1 MDLPRLIE
9 TLSDPAVTNCFAP
22 HIKSCSSI
30 GSEIAGQ
37 PQEVIRYIGLYEE
50 VPMSSQLGPLEICC
64 DAPPY
69 PIVQGC
75 LHAGIQSPEDVRW
88 LRISEFRN
96 RQDGGQQS
104 SSSPHF
110 SLWKVLWGSGQAPQ
124 RKTCTCGAELPPLRL
139 VVFTFNT
146 GDQAPYLLGQCS
158 RCRTVFWDEP

>member
-1 MDLPRLIE
+1 
-9 TLSDPAVTNCFAP
+9 
-22 HIKSCSSI
+22 
-30 GSEIAGQ
+30 
-37 PQEVIRYIGLYEE
+37 
-50 VPMSSQLGPLEICC
+50 MSSQLGPLEICC

-88 LRISEFRN
+88 LRMREFRK
-96 RQDGGQQS
+96 QQN

-110 SLWKVLWGSGQAPQ
+110 SLWKVLWGSGSALQ
-124 RKTCTCGAELPPLRL
+124 RTTSTCGEELPPLRL

-146 GDQAPYLLGQCS
+146 GDQSPYLLGQCS